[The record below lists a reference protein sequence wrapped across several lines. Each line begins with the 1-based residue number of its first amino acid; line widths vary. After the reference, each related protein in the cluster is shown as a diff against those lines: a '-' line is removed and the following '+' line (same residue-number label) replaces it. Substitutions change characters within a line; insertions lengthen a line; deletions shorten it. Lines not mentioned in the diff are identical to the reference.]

1 MSRSGP
7 SDGGVPLLVG
17 LAGRRVVG
25 VGGGAV
31 ATAKLLPLA
40 EAGAEVI
47 VVAPNVQGELAAA
60 AGVVH
65 RRAYSGPQD
74 LAGAFLAVAA
84 TADASVNAWVAADAE
99 ALATLCVRVDRD
111 PDAATAPRSAAG
123 SAAFA
128 AAVRRG
134 PLTIAVSTGG
144 QAPSLARLLR
154 AELEDTYGP
163 EYGEVA
169 ALLGELRGDPAV
181 RRHLATLDS
190 DGRRAAWRAIPLADI
205 LRLIRKGLVLDA
217 RELALACLSSS
228 SD

>member
-1 MSRSGP
+1 MSWSGG
-7 SDGGVPLLVG
+7 SDGGVPLFVG
-17 LAGRRVVG
+17 LARRRVVG

-47 VVAPNVQGELAAA
+47 VVAPKVQRELAASA
-60 AGVVH
+60 VVH
-65 RRAYSGPQD
+65 RRPYSGPRD

-84 TADASVNAWVAADAE
+84 TADASVNARVAADAE
-99 ALATLCVRVDRD
+99 ALATFCVRVDRD
-111 PDAATAPRSAAG
+111 PDAVAPG

-128 AAVRRG
+128 SAVTRG

-144 QAPSLARLLR
+144 QAPSLARWLR
-154 AELEDTYGP
+154 QELEGVYGP
-163 EYGEVA
+163 EYGQLA
-169 ALLGELRGDPAV
+169 ALLGELRGDPQV
-181 RRHLATLDS
+181 RRQLASLDS
-190 DGRRAAWRAIPLADI
+190 EGRRAAWRAIPLADI
-205 LRLIRKGLVLDA
+205 LRLIRKGCVLDA

>member
-1 MSRSGP
+1 
-7 SDGGVPLLVG
+7 
-17 LAGRRVVG
+17 
-25 VGGGAV
+25 
-31 ATAKLLPLA
+31 
-40 EAGAEVI
+40 
-47 VVAPNVQGELAAA
+47 
-60 AGVVH
+60 
-65 RRAYSGPQD
+65 
-74 LAGAFLAVAA
+74 
-84 TADASVNAWVAADAE
+84 
-99 ALATLCVRVDRD
+99 LATLCVRVDRD